1 MPRTTRALTLGQ
13 VRDHV
18 DHQFFRPSA
27 ARRLVGVETE
37 WHVVRAADP
46 HAEVPLDELRQA
58 MRPFTGRAGR
68 SVVTYEPGGQLELS
82 SLPADD
88 VGAVVRELGADLAR
102 VEDLL
107 APRGIELLGA
117 GVDPRRRPGRQLS
130 APRYDAME
138 EFFDADGPNGRVMM
152 TRTASV
158 QVNLDNGGSADAIEQ
173 RWRRVHAIGPALVAS
188 FASSPLACGRPT
200 SWRSTRL
207 ANWWSMDP
215 SRTRPVALDGPAAQA
230 WSEYVLDAR
239 VMLLRLD
246 DGRCQPVLDGMRMR
260 DWIENGH
267 ALGHPTVDDLD
278 YHLTTLFPP
287 VRPRGWFELRY
298 LDAVP
303 APWWPVVAAI
313 TTMLVDDDEAGAL
326 ADAATAETAGRW
338 MVAAGAGL
346 TDDRLAAAASSC
358 FDAALAALD
367 RRGADR
373 PLRDL
378 CGAYADRFV
387 SRRRCP
393 ADELL
398 EGWCVQRHVGG
409 SAADRRRRHEGATCP

>member
-18 DHQFFRPSA
+18 DDRFFRPSP
-27 ARRLVGVETE
+27 ARHRIGIETE

-46 HAEVPLDELRQA
+46 DADVPLDELRDS
-58 MRPFTGRAGR
+58 MRPFAPGAGR
-68 SVVTYEPGGQLELS
+68 SAVTYEPGGQLELS
-82 SLPADD
+82 GPPAGD
-88 VGAVVRELGADLAR
+88 VGAAVHELVVDLAR
-102 VEDLL
+102 VQELL
-107 APRGIELLGA
+107 APHGIELLGA
-117 GVDPRRRPGRQLS
+117 GVDPRRRPRRQLS
-130 APRYDAME
+130 APRYVAME
-138 EFFDADGPNGRVMM
+138 AFFDADGPHGRVMM

-158 QVNLDNGGSADAIEQ
+158 QVNLDNGGSATALEE

-207 ANWWSMDP
+207 ANWWSMDR
-215 SRTRPVALDGPAAQA
+215 SRTRPVALDRPVAQA

-239 VMLLRLD
+239 VMLVRLD

-260 DWIENGH
+260 DWIEHGH
-267 ALGHPTVDDLD
+267 ELGHPTLDDLD

-303 APWWPVVAAI
+303 TPWWPVVAAI
-313 TTMLVDDDEAGAL
+313 TTMLVDDDEAGAI
-326 ADAATAETAGRW
+326 ADAATAATAGRW

-346 TDDRLAAAASSC
+346 TDVRLAAAAVRC

-367 RRGADR
+367 RRGVDR
-373 PLRDL
+373 SLREL
-378 CGAYADRFV
+378 CAAYADRFV
-387 SRRRCP
+387 RRRRCP

-398 EGWCVQRHVGG
+398 EQWTRERQVGG
-409 SAADRRRRHEGATCP
+409 SAADRSRTREGSTCP

>member
-1 MPRTTRALTLGQ
+1 MPRTARALTLGQ

-18 DHQFFRPSA
+18 DHRFFRPSPPGL
-27 ARRLVGVETE
+27 RVGVETE

-46 HAEVPLDELRQA
+46 HAVVPLDELRKA
-58 MRPFTGRAGR
+58 MRPFAGR
-68 SVVTYEPGGQLELS
+68 SAVTYEPGGQLELS
-82 SLPADD
+82 SPPADD
-88 VGAVVRELGADLAR
+88 IGAVVRELGADLAR

-107 APRGIELLGA
+107 VPREIELLGA
-117 GVDPRRRPGRQLS
+117 GVDPRRRPHRQLVS
-130 APRYDAME
+130 PRYAAME
-138 EFFDADGPNGRVMM
+138 AFFDADGPHGRVMM

-158 QVNLDNGGSADAIEQ
+158 QVNLDNGGSADAMEE
-173 RWRRVHAIGPALVAS
+173 RWRRVHAIGPVLVAS

-207 ANWWSMDP
+207 ANWWSMDR
-215 SRTRPVALDGPAAQA
+215 SRTRPVALDRPAAQA
-230 WSEYVLDAR
+230 WAEYVLDAR
-239 VMLLRLD
+239 VMLVRLD
-246 DGRCQPVLDGMRMR
+246 DGSCQPVLDGMCMG
-260 DWIENGH
+260 DWIEHGNSF
-267 ALGHPTVDDLD
+267 GHPTLDDLD

-338 MVAAGAGL
+338 MAAAGAGL
-346 TDDRLAAAASSC
+346 TDDRLAAAAARC

-373 PLRDL
+373 SLRDL
-378 CGAYADRFV
+378 CAAYADRFV
-387 SRRRCP
+387 HRRRCP

-398 EGWCVQRHVGG
+398 DRWSDEGHVDGA
-409 SAADRRRRHEGATCP
+409 AADRRRWREGVTCL